1 VRVFSALLK
10 RTASITQAGIGS
22 QAVRSRT
29 IAFFY
34 YRFFYYR
41 FDTCYSSSL
50 HHRSHVHICINKIN
64 YRQVSR
70 LGEHSTQGT
79 STPWVEKQGNYRIC
93 L

>member
-10 RTASITQAGIGS
+10 RTAAMTQAGTGS
-22 QAVRSRT
+22 QTVRSGT
-29 IAFFY
+29 IAFAN
-34 YRFFYYR
+34 YR

-64 YRQVSR
+64 YRKVSC

-79 STPWVEKQGNYRIC
+79 STPWVDKQGNYRIC

>member
-34 YRFFYYR
+34 YRF
-41 FDTCYSSSL
+41 DTCCSSSL

-64 YRQVSR
+64 YRQVSC